1 MIKIEGLNFKFH
13 KAQKP
18 LFNDFN
24 MELKSG
30 NIYGLLGKNGAGKST
45 LIYLM
50 TGLLTPQKG
59 TITFNG
65 IDVRKRLPEVTGQTF
80 LVPEEFELPEITLH
94 QYIDINAPFYPNFSL
109 DNMKRNLEI
118 FEISDQN
125 VNLKHLSMGQKKKV
139 FMSFA
144 LATNTDLV
152 IMDEPTNGLD
162 IPGKSQFRKLIA
174 SSMTDNRTIIIST
187 HQVHDIDT
195 ILDHVMLINNSEVI
209 IDASIYEIG
218 TKLSFEITNDTAG
231 ALYVQ
236 PTINGNLVVKPNTSG
251 QETMLDL
258 ESLFNATIQN
268 PQQMKEL
275 FK

>member
-1 MIKIEGLNFKFH
+1 
-13 KAQKP
+13 
-18 LFNDFN
+18 
-24 MELKSG
+24 
-30 NIYGLLGKNGAGKST
+30 
-45 LIYLM
+45 
-50 TGLLTPQKG
+50 
-59 TITFNG
+59 
-65 IDVRKRLPEVTGQTF
+65 
-80 LVPEEFELPEITLH
+80 
-94 QYIDINAPFYPNFSL
+94 
-109 DNMKRNLEI
+109 
-118 FEISDQN
+118 
-125 VNLKHLSMGQKKKV
+125 MGQKKKV

>member
-1 MIKIEGLNFKFH
+1 MIRIEGLNFKFH

-94 QYIDINAPFYPNFSL
+94 QYIDINTPFYPNFSL
-109 DNMKRNLEI
+109 DDMKRNLEI